1 MQNEIEDFNQ
11 TLINLYLKNLEFFKT
26 SHIDVYEKIM
36 NLSEE
41 IENEKHKE
49 KYSLEYKTEGY
60 FDILNL
66 ETNEF
71 IYGFD
76 SYEEADK
83 RSELT
88 DFSKNN
94 SLDLLR
100 INPED
105 KKFAL
110 MESLGDILPL
120 VNFLNKTI
128 DFKNVTFAKIFKFIF
143 IGVGVGAHL
152 NEIYKKID
160 SMNTL
165 IIEPELEIFRLSLFT
180 TDYTIFE
187 EGNKKLFL
195 SVGENEVEREL
206 SLTEFTNYHNYMN
219 YNIKH
224 HLFWINYKNIL
235 DEIINY
241 YSHNH
246 AASFSYAVIL
256 QVLSRT
262 VKFMKEKKKFLKN
275 DFVMKNK
282 PLKNKKVLIV
292 SAGPSV
298 DDHLDWIKKNQKK
311 FIIICVDVIL
321 KKLEKNN
328 ITPDIVV
335 SIDPSYLCGE
345 YLTTENNDFL
355 KDSAIIFLS
364 QQEDSVLEKVKH
376 VNYYF
381 SQVFPISKELGYS
394 FSLPNVGTF
403 SFAMSVFLNANEL
416 YLIGNDAAFHQET
429 GSRYA
434 SDSAQDLTELSEDK
448 NKTLDDNIISG
459 YDIIETKGNL
469 REKIKSNRT
478 LLTFKRDYESFIHSL
493 DKKTKESVKAY
504 NLSDGAY
511 IEGLTPLDLEKIDIS
526 KIEDKNF
533 NTKKVLDEVSCEVKD
548 LEFDDDLKVL
558 TGIIT
563 RINKFKKVKV
573 SSKNDFLEKKLD
585 LMIWILE
592 QKKLMSTVI
601 FGNVFLKYIELVD
614 IYINFS
620 LNLKQPNLYSS
631 ENLMKIKQ
639 YWCES
644 SIPVIKSLKNLINQ
658 E

>member
-11 TLINLYLKNLEFFKT
+11 TLINLYLKNLDFLK
-26 SHIDVYEKIM
+26 SKHINVYEKVM
-36 NLSEE
+36 DLSEQIDKE
-41 IENEKHKE
+41 EYKE

-71 IYGFD
+71 IYGFN
-76 SYEEADK
+76 SYEEADM
-83 RSELT
+83 RAEQT

-100 INPED
+100 INPQD

-110 MESLGDILPL
+110 MESLGDVLPL
-120 VNFLNKTI
+120 VNFLNNTI

-160 SMNTL
+160 SMNTM
-165 IIEPELEIFRLSLFT
+165 IMEPELEIFRLSLFT
-180 TDYTIFE
+180 TDYTVFE

-206 SLTEFTNYHNYMN
+206 SLTEFTVYHNYMN

-224 HLFWINYKNIL
+224 HLFWINYKDIL

-275 DFVMKNK
+275 DFVMEHT
-282 PLKNKKVLIV
+282 PLQNKKVLIV

-298 DDHLDWIKKNQKK
+298 DDHLDWIKENQDK
-311 FIIICVDVIL
+311 FIIVCVDVIL

-345 YLTTENNDFL
+345 YLTTEKKDFL

-381 SQVFPISKELGYS
+381 SQVFPIAKELGYS

-403 SFAMSVFLNANEL
+403 SFAMSIFLNANEL

-434 SDSAQDLTELSEDK
+434 SDSAQDLTDLSVDSSD
-448 NKTLDDNIISG
+448 TLDENIISG
-459 YDIIETKGNL
+459 YDIVETKGNL

-478 LLTFKRDYESFIHSL
+478 LLTFKRDYESFIHGL
-493 DKKTKESVKAY
+493 DEKTRDSIKAY

-511 IEGLTPLDLEKIDIS
+511 IEGLIPLNLEEIDTT
-526 KIEDKNF
+526 KLEQKKF
-533 NTKKVLDEVSCEVKD
+533 NAKEILDQVSCEVKE
-548 LEFDDDLKVL
+548 LEFDDDLRVL
-558 TGIIT
+558 TSIIK

-573 SSKNDFLEKKLD
+573 SSRNDFLEKKLD

-592 QKKLMSTVI
+592 QKKHMSTGI

-620 LNLKQPNLYSS
+620 LNLKQDNLYSS